1 MICTQCGCNIS
12 GRTAAC
18 PACGARLAAQSMP
31 AQSMPAQG
39 VAGQSMPAQGVAGQS
54 MPAQGIPPQGMP
66 SQGMP
71 AQSAA
76 GRFQP
81 AQPAHLPEHAASP
94 AFRLELSRLTNSD
107 RVTGI
112 ASLVLLVSLFL
123 PWYGV
128 NLLGISAEADGLTVH
143 GYLYIVLLL
152 CVAIIAYLVM
162 WAGFEELPVRLPLS
176 HQQRL
181 LVASGLNTVLVL
193 LAFLTKPD
201 GTGWRFGAFAGLL
214 AALIA
219 MAPLVIPAVQARRG
233 RA

>member
-39 VAGQSMPAQGVAGQS
+39 VAGQSMPAQG
-54 MPAQGIPPQGMP
+54 MP
-66 SQGMP
+66 SQGRP

-81 AQPAHLPEHAASP
+81 AQPAHLPEQAASP

>member
-31 AQSMPAQG
+31 A
-39 VAGQSMPAQGVAGQS
+39 QSMPAQGVAGQS

-193 LAFLTKPD
+193 LAYLTKPD

-219 MAPLVIPAVQARRG
+219 MAPLVIRAVQARRG

>member
-71 AQSAA
+71 AQRAA

-214 AALIA
+214 AALA
-219 MAPLVIPAVQARRG
+219 ATAPLVISAVQG
-233 RA
+233 RKTRA

>member
-1 MICTQCGCNIS
+1 MSMICTQCGCNIS

-31 AQSMPAQG
+31 AQ
-39 VAGQSMPAQGVAGQS
+39 
-54 MPAQGIPPQGMP
+54 
-66 SQGMP
+66 GMP
-71 AQSAA
+71 AQSVAGQGMPPQGTPPQGWPAQGVHTQSTA

-81 AQPAHLPEHAASP
+81 AQPAHLPGHAASP
-94 AFRLELSRLTNSD
+94 AFRLELSRWTNSD
-107 RVTGI
+107 RITGI
-112 ASLVLLVSLFL
+112 ASLVLFVSLFL

-162 WAGFEELPVRLPLS
+162 WAGFQELPVRLPLS
-176 HQQRL
+176 HEQRL

-219 MAPLVIPAVQARRG
+219 MAPLVIPALQARRG

>member
-39 VAGQSMPAQGVAGQS
+39 VAGQSR
-54 MPAQGIPPQGMP
+54 PAQGIPAQGMP

-107 RVTGI
+107 RITGI
-112 ASLVLLVSLFL
+112 ASLVLFVSLFL

>member
-31 AQSMPAQG
+31 A
-39 VAGQSMPAQGVAGQS
+39 QSMPAQGVAGQS

-107 RVTGI
+107 RITGI
-112 ASLVLLVSLFL
+112 GSLVLIVSLFL

-152 CVAIIAYLVM
+152 CVAIIAYLVT

-176 HQQRL
+176 HEQRL
-181 LVASGLNTVLVL
+181 LVAGGLNAALVL

-214 AALIA
+214 AALVA
-219 MAPLVIPAVQARRG
+219 VAPLVIPAVQARRG
-233 RA
+233 RG

>member
-31 AQSMPAQG
+31 A
-39 VAGQSMPAQGVAGQS
+39 QSMPAQGVAGQS

-219 MAPLVIPAVQARRG
+219 MAPLVIRAVQARRG

>member
-39 VAGQSMPAQGVAGQS
+39 VAGQSR
-54 MPAQGIPPQGMP
+54 PAQGIPAQGMP
-66 SQGMP
+66 SQGGP

-107 RVTGI
+107 RITGI
-112 ASLVLLVSLFL
+112 ASLVLFVSLFL

>member
-31 AQSMPAQG
+31 AQSMPP
-39 VAGQSMPAQGVAGQS
+39 QSMPTQG
-54 MPAQGIPPQGMP
+54 MPPQGMP
-66 SQGMP
+66 AQRMPAQGMPPQGMP

-81 AQPAHLPEHAASP
+81 AQPARMAEHAASP

-107 RVTGI
+107 RGTGI
-112 ASLVLLVSLFL
+112 ASLVLIVSLFL

-176 HQQRL
+176 HEQRL
-181 LVASGLNTVLVL
+181 LVASGINTALVL
-193 LAFLTKPD
+193 LAFLIKPD

-214 AALIA
+214 AALVA
-219 MAPLVIPAVQARRG
+219 VAPLVIPAVQARRA
-233 RA
+233 RT

>member
-12 GRTAAC
+12 GGTAAC
-18 PACGARLAAQSMP
+18 PACGARLAGQTV
-31 AQSMPAQG
+31 PAQG
-39 VAGQSMPAQGVAGQS
+39 ASAQGMPTQGRPAQGMS
-54 MPAQGIPPQGMP
+54 AQGRPVP
-66 SQGMP
+66 GMP
-71 AQSAA
+71 APGAHGQSAA

-81 AQPAHLPEHAASP
+81 PPPSHLAEHAASP

-107 RVTGI
+107 RITGI
-112 ASLVLLVSLFL
+112 GSLVLIVSLFL

-128 NLLGISAEADGLTVH
+128 DLLGISAEADGLTVH

-152 CVAIIAYLVM
+152 CLAIIAYLVT

-176 HQQRL
+176 HEQRL
-181 LVASGLNTVLVL
+181 LVAGGLNAALVL

-214 AALIA
+214 AALVA
-219 MAPLVIPAVQARRG
+219 VAPLVIPAVQARRG
-233 RA
+233 RG

>member
-1 MICTQCGCNIS
+1 MSMICTQCGCNIS

-18 PACGARLAAQSMP
+18 PACGARLAAQGMP
-31 AQSMPAQG
+31 AQSMPAQSIPAQG
-39 VAGQSMPAQGVAGQS
+39 VAAQGVAGQG
-54 MPAQGIPPQGMP
+54 MPAQGMPPQGMV
-66 SQGMP
+66 

-81 AQPAHLPEHAASP
+81 AQPARLAEHAASP

-107 RVTGI
+107 RITGI
-112 ASLVLLVSLFL
+112 GSLLLIVSLFL

-128 NLLGISAEADGLTVH
+128 DILGISAEADGLTVH

-152 CVAIIAYLVM
+152 CVAIIAYLVT

-176 HQQRL
+176 HEQRL
-181 LVASGLNTVLVL
+181 LVASGLNTALVL

-214 AALIA
+214 AALA
-219 MAPLVIPAVQARRG
+219 ATAPLVISAVQG
-233 RA
+233 RKTRA

>member
-31 AQSMPAQG
+31 A
-39 VAGQSMPAQGVAGQS
+39 QSMPAQGVAGQS

-107 RVTGI
+107 RITGI
-112 ASLVLLVSLFL
+112 GSLLLIVSLFL

-219 MAPLVIPAVQARRG
+219 MAPLVIRAVQARRG